1 MKGQNMSS
9 PWRIVQQFIS
19 AQGAGIF
26 DVEVDTDTKETR
38 CNCPVYSKDGSCKHI
53 RFVNMRIKSNR
64 GHYSIMVPNEVPE
77 ELALEAN
84 DDPKK
89 FREFVVKYAKIEVL

>member
-1 MKGQNMSS
+1 MKGPQVSS
-9 PWRIVQQFIS
+9 AWRTVQQFIS

-26 DVEVDTDTKETR
+26 EVEVETDTKDVR
-38 CNCPVYSKDGSCKHI
+38 CTCPVFSKKGSCKHI
-53 RFVNMRIKSNR
+53 QFVNDKIKYT

-77 ELALEAN
+77 EMAVEAST
-84 DDPKK
+84 DPAK

>member
-1 MKGQNMSS
+1 MKGPKVSS
-9 PWRIVQQFIS
+9 AWRTVQQFIS

-26 DVEVDTDTKETR
+26 EVEVETDTKDIR
-38 CNCPVYSKDGSCKHI
+38 CTCPVFSKKGSCKHI
-53 RFVNMRIKSNR
+53 QFVNDKIKYT

-77 ELALEAN
+77 EMALDAN
-84 DDPKK
+84 TDAAK

>member
-1 MKGQNMSS
+1 MKGQSMSS
-9 PWRIVQQFIS
+9 EWRTVQQFIS
-19 AQGAGIF
+19 SQGAGIF
-26 DVEVDTDTKETR
+26 EVEVDTVTKETR
-38 CNCPVYSKDGSCKHI
+38 CNCPVWDKRGSCKHTV
-53 RFVNMRIKSNR
+53 FVNSKIKYT

-84 DDPKK
+84 GDADK